1 MNKLLDAESA
11 FCEELAVGMETYV
24 DPLRS
29 ILSESI
35 HMTMFLGLTE
45 VKKLYYSNLAFN
57 HHYNLAKS
65 TAPMY
70 NAVECHCARN
80 LIPIEG
86 SKDALRYR
94 VSSSLLHP
102 TGG

>member
-11 FCEELAVGMETYV
+11 FCEELAVGVETYV

-35 HMTMFLGLTE
+35 HTTMFLGLTE
-45 VKKLYYSNLAFN
+45 VKKIYNLVFSY
-57 HHYNLAKS
+57 HYYNLAKS

-70 NAVECHCARN
+70 
-80 LIPIEG
+80 
-86 SKDALRYR
+86 Y
-94 VSSSLLHP
+94 
-102 TGG
+102 